1 MGSSWEENIVVPGW
15 RSLPGVFK
23 LMETAVSVVPAWEY
37 FSLMSLLTLSW
48 LYHVLDF
55 HLMADL
61 LTGLRGDAIRLFY
74 NPESKLPDQILR
86 QCRILKERCAHC
98 TPQLRIVIPVTR
110 SFSNC
115 YRKGWDQ
122 RLLSELLF
130 LRFTVW

>member
-1 MGSSWEENIVVPGW
+1 MGSSWEENIVVA
-15 RSLPGVFK
+15 RLPGVFK

-61 LTGLRGDAIRLFY
+61 LTGLRGDAIRLFD

-86 QCRILKERCAHC
+86 QCRILKERCAYC
-98 TPQLRIVIPVTR
+98 TLQLRIVIPVTT

-122 RLLSELLF
+122 KTSIGIAYPAVHSLVAS
-130 LRFTVW
+130 

>member
-48 LYHVLDF
+48 LYPVMDF

-61 LTGLRGDAIRLFY
+61 LTGLRGDAIRLFH

-86 QCRILKERCAHC
+86 ECRILKERQLYITPDGGTIALDWLISSKAINEVGTTC
-98 TPQLRIVIPVTR
+98 TPHSSV
-110 SFSNC
+110 
-115 YRKGWDQ
+115 
-122 RLLSELLF
+122 
-130 LRFTVW
+130 